1 MIIPET
7 SVNASST
14 VEHYH
19 GPATKGKV
27 KIMFDKLKEEGYT
40 ILMTAVHAS
49 RLKCMDNG
57 KRREVLEGKK
67 YKNASWGVAIGS
79 IARMFNYSRS
89 AGYLHETFFV
99 LDNTNWDQS
108 ETLLL
113 PPFHGLE
120 LESMI
125 EESPDVDDENEEEDS
140 RGKWKTYVIPK
151 SGTLYELSK
160 SKDSLKDSYSM
171 KDLYYFW
178 EPQNF
183 EIRNQWLRN
192 LDTGV
197 NWDLSSAY
205 VTSYVNG
212 VKDIITTSESLTPR
226 IVENDDDEKKDDPTI
241 MIRTKAL
248 STRVNVI
255 EITLSEKSRTHH
267 RGNTIVISPESS
279 ADLNL
284 WIGTIIAACRWGAQN
299 REDSE
304 QFSMNL

>member
-1 MIIPET
+1 MKPE
-7 SVNASST
+7 S
-14 VEHYH
+14 
-19 GPATKGKV
+19 
-27 KIMFDKLKEEGYT
+27 I
-40 ILMTAVHAS
+40 VHS
-49 RLKCMDNG
+49 
-57 KRREVLEGKK
+57 
-67 YKNASWGVAIGS
+67 
-79 IARMFNYSRS
+79 
-89 AGYLHETFFV
+89 HTHTQTQV

-226 IVENDDDEKKDDPTI
+226 IVENDDDEKKDDPT
-241 MIRTKAL
+241 MMVRTKAL

-279 ADLNL
+279 ADLHL
-284 WIGTIIAACRWGAQN
+284 WIGTIIAACRWGAQR

>member
-1 MIIPET
+1 M
-7 SVNASST
+7 
-14 VEHYH
+14 
-19 GPATKGKV
+19 
-27 KIMFDKLKEEGYT
+27 
-40 ILMTAVHAS
+40 
-49 RLKCMDNG
+49 
-57 KRREVLEGKK
+57 
-67 YKNASWGVAIGS
+67 
-79 IARMFNYSRS
+79 
-89 AGYLHETFFV
+89 
-99 LDNTNWDQS
+99 
-108 ETLLL
+108 L

-160 SKDSLKDSYSM
+160 SKDSLKDSYSK
-171 KDLYYFW
+171 KDLYYYW

-183 EIRNQWLRN
+183 EIRNQWLKN

-279 ADLNL
+279 ADLHL

>member
-1 MIIPET
+1 MKRRHTREYKGFRDLFGGYFQPLVRQFKKRCFQALISRGVNMIIPET

-79 IARMFNYSRS
+79 IARMMNYSRA

-99 LDNTNWDQS
+99 LDNTNWDKS
-108 ETLLL
+108 ETLLI

-151 SGTLYELSK
+151 SGILYELSK
-160 SKDSLKDSYSM
+160 SYDNLRDENGK

-178 EPQNF
+178 EPQSF
-183 EIRNQWLRN
+183 EVKDQWLKN

-197 NWDLSSAY
+197 KWDLSNAY

-212 VKDIITTSESLTPR
+212 VKDIVTTSESLTPR
-226 IVENDDDEKKDDPTI
+226 VVENEDEKKNMMDDPSM

-248 STRVNVI
+248 ST
-255 EITLSEKSRTHH
+255 
-267 RGNTIVISPESS
+267 
-279 ADLNL
+279 
-284 WIGTIIAACRWGAQN
+284 
-299 REDSE
+299 
-304 QFSMNL
+304 

>member
-1 MIIPET
+1 M
-7 SVNASST
+7 
-14 VEHYH
+14 
-19 GPATKGKV
+19 
-27 KIMFDKLKEEGYT
+27 
-40 ILMTAVHAS
+40 
-49 RLKCMDNG
+49 
-57 KRREVLEGKK
+57 
-67 YKNASWGVAIGS
+67 
-79 IARMFNYSRS
+79 
-89 AGYLHETFFV
+89 
-99 LDNTNWDQS
+99 
-108 ETLLL
+108 
-113 PPFHGLE
+113 
-120 LESMI
+120 
-125 EESPDVDDENEEEDS
+125 ENI
-140 RGKWKTYVIPK
+140 RNPK

-226 IVENDDDEKKDDPTI
+226 IVENDDDEKKDDPT
-241 MIRTKAL
+241 MMVRTKAL

-255 EITLSEKSRTHH
+255 EITLSEKSRTPSSRQHDRH
-267 RGNTIVISPESS
+267 ITQSS
-279 ADLNL
+279 ADLHL
-284 WIGTIIAACRWGAQN
+284 WIGTIIAACRWGAQR